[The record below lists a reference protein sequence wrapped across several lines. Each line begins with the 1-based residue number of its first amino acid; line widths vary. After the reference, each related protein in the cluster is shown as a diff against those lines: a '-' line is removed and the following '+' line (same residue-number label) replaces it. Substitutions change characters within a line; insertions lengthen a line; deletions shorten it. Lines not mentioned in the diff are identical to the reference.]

1 MKLKIIISVLLI
13 TGCTTVEVNPTMC
26 PEFYTYICEG
36 QGAKA
41 DCWCEH
47 TKRLEEKLKFIHQR
61 AHKSRIA
68 GL

>member
-1 MKLKIIISVLLI
+1 MKLKIIFSILLM
-13 TGCTTVEVNPTMC
+13 TSCTNVGVNPTIC

-47 TKRLEEKLKFIHQR
+47 TRQLEDKLEIIHQN
-61 AHKSRIA
+61 AHRSRVA
-68 GL
+68 SL